1 MKLIKVIQSLREET
15 DYSEAL
21 EVYKDDEY
29 ISIEPWG
36 TNIDHLRL
44 VILGKHGTSYGG
56 GKFVFEIKFPEIYLE
71 HFSV

>member
-1 MKLIKVIQSLREET
+1 MKLIEVTPSLREET

-21 EVYKDDEY
+21 EAYKDDDY

-44 VILGKHGTSYGG
+44 VIIGKRGTTYGG
-56 GKFVFEIKFPEIYLE
+56 GKFVFEIKFPEIYMDY
-71 HFSV
+71 FSV